1 MKHCRMPYKNIETAA
16 YVTAINILAVEYL
29 IKQNDRK
36 EYTRRVEQVLSL
48 SEIDL
53 EIFFSLLCLS
63 TPSWLWII
71 IAIYAKFK
79 E

>member
-1 MKHCRMPYKNIETAA
+1 MGVVLLTWFVGFLFVFI
-16 YVTAINILAVEYL
+16 YL
-29 IKQNDRK
+29 LNELITSDI
-36 EYTRRVEQVLSL
+36 
-48 SEIDL
+48 EIDL

-63 TPSWLWII
+63 IPSWLWII

>member
-1 MKHCRMPYKNIETAA
+1 MGVVLLTWFVGFLFVFI
-16 YVTAINILAVEYL
+16 YL
-29 IKQNDRK
+29 LNELITSDI
-36 EYTRRVEQVLSL
+36 
-48 SEIDL
+48 EIDL

>member
-1 MKHCRMPYKNIETAA
+1 MGIVLLTWFVGFLFVFIHLLNE
-16 YVTAINILAVEYL
+16 L
-29 IKQNDRK
+29 ITSDID
-36 EYTRRVEQVLSL
+36 
-48 SEIDL
+48 IDL
-53 EIFFSLLCLS
+53 EIFLSLLCLS

>member
-1 MKHCRMPYKNIETAA
+1 MGVVLLTWFIGFLF
-16 YVTAINILAVEYL
+16 VFIYL
-29 IKQNDRK
+29 LNELITSDID
-36 EYTRRVEQVLSL
+36 
-48 SEIDL
+48 IDL
-53 EIFFSLLCLS
+53 EIFLSLLCLS

>member
-1 MKHCRMPYKNIETAA
+1 MGIVLLTWF
-16 YVTAINILAVEYL
+16 VGFLFVFIYL
-29 IKQNDRK
+29 LNELITSDID
-36 EYTRRVEQVLSL
+36 
-48 SEIDL
+48 IDL
-53 EIFFSLLCLS
+53 EIFLSLLCLS